1 MCDLEFVY
9 HHRRIKKLQDE
20 IHDTQATTLAAEEE
34 YTRLAYN
41 DYKSQQE
48 VGQINQ
54 QMYKESLKC
63 QELEAA
69 IREAIQSNQS
79 KSAKTTL
86 H

>member
-1 MCDLEFVY
+1 M
-9 HHRRIKKLQDE
+9 
-20 IHDTQATTLAAEEE
+20 QASTLAAEEE

-54 QMYKESLKC
+54 QMYRESLKC

-69 IREAIQSNQS
+69 IRETIQGNRS
-79 KSAKTTL
+79 KQNPPTFY
-86 H
+86 

>member
-1 MCDLEFVY
+1 MALIY
-9 HHRRIKKLQDE
+9 YRRIKKLQAE
-20 IHDTQATTLAAEEE
+20 IRSTQASTLAAEEE
-34 YTRLAYN
+34 YTQLAYN

-69 IREAIQSNQS
+69 IRDTIQTNQS
-79 KSAKTTL
+79 KPTL
-86 H
+86 Y

>member
-1 MCDLEFVY
+1 M
-9 HHRRIKKLQDE
+9 QDE
-20 IHDTQATTLAAEEE
+20 IHRTQASTLAAEEE

-63 QELEAA
+63 HELEAA
-69 IREAIQSNQS
+69 IRDAMQNNQS
-79 KSAKTTL
+79 KASTAPL
-86 H
+86 Y